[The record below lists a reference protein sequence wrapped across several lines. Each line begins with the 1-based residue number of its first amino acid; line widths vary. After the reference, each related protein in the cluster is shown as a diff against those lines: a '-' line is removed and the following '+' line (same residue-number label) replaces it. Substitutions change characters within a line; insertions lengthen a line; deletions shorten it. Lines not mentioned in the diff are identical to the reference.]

1 MINHVVFIKLE
12 NPGESGLLMDDCD
25 RLLPNIPGS
34 ADTGVVNMGSM
45 GGQPS
50 TRIMM
55 SVCMSDSIRKTTQP
69 TSIMR
74 SMLSWSND
82 GNRNSNGSVS
92 TTS

>member
-1 MINHVVFIKLE
+1 MINHVVFIK
-12 NPGESGLLMDDCD
+12 PRTGESGLLMDDYD

-34 ADTGVVNMGSM
+34 ADTGVVNTGSM

-55 SVCMSDSIRKTTQP
+55 SVCMSDSIPEDYATYVDHAKHIELVERWKQNPMT
-69 TSIMR
+69 
-74 SMLSWSND
+74 
-82 GNRNSNGSVS
+82 VS